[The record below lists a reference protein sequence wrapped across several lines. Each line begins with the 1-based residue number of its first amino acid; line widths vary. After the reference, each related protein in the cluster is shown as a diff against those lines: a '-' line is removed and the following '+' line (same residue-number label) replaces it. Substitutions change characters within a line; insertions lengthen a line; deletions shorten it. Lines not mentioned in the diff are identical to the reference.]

1 MMNVSSD
8 AIARGALGPPK
19 RTAGAGGFRSPAVSQ
34 AVRCAAGASAGDSA
48 RLRAA
53 LRSASVVH
61 LPDWGK
67 CQEGW
72 FRRVPA
78 TFSATAGNGQ
88 EREARAT

>member
-1 MMNVSSD
+1 MTNVLSD

-19 RTAGAGGFRSPAVSQ
+19 RTAGGGFRSPAVSHPSD
-34 AVRCAAGASAGDSA
+34 ARRVRQGAIVRDCG
-48 RLRAA
+48 AA

-67 CQEGW
+67 CQEGG